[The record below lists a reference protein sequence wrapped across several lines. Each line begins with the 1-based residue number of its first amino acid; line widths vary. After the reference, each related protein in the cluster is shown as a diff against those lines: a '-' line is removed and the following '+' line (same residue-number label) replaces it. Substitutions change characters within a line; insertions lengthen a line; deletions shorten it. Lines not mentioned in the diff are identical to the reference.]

1 MKKTS
6 SKSSERSH
14 KAIPQRTCIA
24 CHQVKTKQEMVRLVR
39 TVDNNI
45 EIDSSGKKPGRGAYI
60 CRNPECW
67 EAGLKG
73 NRLDHVLRVSLT
85 EDNRKKLA
93 EDRDILL
100 QGVR

>member
-1 MKKTS
+1 MKKTN

-24 CHQVKTKQEMVRLVR
+24 CHQVKTKQELVRLVR
-39 TVDNNI
+39 TLDNSV
-45 EIDSSGKKPGRGAYI
+45 EIDNSGKKPGRGAYI
-60 CRNPECW
+60 CRTSVCW

-85 EDNRKKLA
+85 TDNRKKLA

-100 QGVR
+100 QGVM